1 MTTPSNDTLAA
12 QLASLQEDIAELKG
26 MLREAMSS
34 GVTDRHQLNVRVARL
49 EEQAKVVRWLLGA
62 IGTATIGMAV
72 AMVAQR
78 LFAVG

>member
-26 MLREAMSS
+26 MLREAMST
-34 GVTDRHQLNVRVARL
+34 GVVDRQQLNVRVARL

-78 LFAVG
+78 LFGAG